1 MLDAARSLQAKY
13 NIIMERRKIL
23 VVCDNSYFEYYVLFG
38 AVNQFMKRKPDE
50 AKLLIK
56 DPKET
61 DQENLPDLLT
71 SSTFRK
77 ILKEMTMKR
86 CEVIDWVLKQNFQ
99 DELDMADQIDIVFAQ
114 DDRVSKSFRKTLYPE
129 YKLQRAFAPK
139 SFKTQPIKDYISNV
153 IFKDLDVEAKYGYRF
168 VKVDGAEGDDVIAT
182 VMQSLE
188 GYMLKV
194 LFASDK
200 DFLQID
206 GIKQFDLS
214 GKEVKRIVANEEL
227 SAHDFL
233 MMKLLLG
240 DASDNIPKVFD
251 KVGPKKALKLI
262 RDKDA
267 LKAKLKESQASAK
280 QFKLNKQL
288 ICFSEMPKEL
298 KDKILEAVNEKV
310 FSLKPA
316 EQDVD
321 LAEFMTL

>member
-1 MLDAARSLQAKY
+1 MK
-13 NIIMERRKIL
+13 NNKIL
-23 VVCDNSYFEYYVLFG
+23 VVCDSSYFEYYVLFG
-38 AVNQFMKRKPDE
+38 SVNQFIKRKPDE
-50 AKLLIK
+50 AKILIK

-61 DQENLPDLLT
+61 DQQNLPNLLT
-71 SSTFRK
+71 NSAFCK

-86 CEVIDWVLKQNFQ
+86 CEVLDWVLKQNFQ

-114 DDRVSKSFRKTLYPE
+114 DDKLSKSFRKELYPE

-139 SFKTQPIKDYISNV
+139 SFQTQPIKDYISNV
-153 IFKDLDVEAKYGYRF
+153 IFKDLDVENKYGYRF

-182 VMQSLE
+182 IMQSLD

-206 GIKQFDLS
+206 GIKQFTLD
-214 GKEVKRIVANEEL
+214 GKEVKRIIANEEL

-240 DASDNIPKVFD
+240 DGSDNIPKVFNG
-251 KVGPKKALKLI
+251 VGPKKALKLI
-262 RDKDA
+262 HDIDA
-267 LKAKLKESQASAK
+267 LKAKLKENQASAK
-280 QFKLNKQL
+280 QFALNKQL
-288 ICFSEMPKEL
+288 ICFSEIPQQL
-298 KDKILEAVNEKV
+298 KTLILEKVNEQV
-310 FSLKPA
+310 FSLKPT
-316 EQDVD
+316 EKDID

>member
-1 MLDAARSLQAKY
+1 MKI
-13 NIIMERRKIL
+13 NKIL
-23 VVCDNSYFEYYVLFG
+23 VVVDCSYFQYYVLFG
-38 AVNQFMKRKPDE
+38 AVNKFMKKKPDE
-50 AKLLIK
+50 AKVLIK
-56 DPKET
+56 APEDT
-61 DQENLPDLLT
+61 DQSNLPDLLV
-71 SSTFRK
+71 SSAFRK

-86 CEVIDWVLKQNFQ
+86 CEVLDWVLKQNFQ
-99 DELDMADQIDIVFAQ
+99 DELDMADQIDIVFCE
-114 DDRVSKSFRKTLYPE
+114 DDRVSKSFRKDIYPE

-139 SFKTQPIKDYISNV
+139 SFKIQPIKDYIRNV
-153 IFKDLDVEAKYGYRF
+153 IFKDLDVEEKYGYRF

-206 GIKQFDLS
+206 DIKQFDLS
-214 GKEVKRIVANEEL
+214 GKEVVRKWGDEVL

-240 DASDNIPKVFD
+240 DVSDNIPKVFD

-262 RDKDA
+262 HDNDA
-267 LKAKLKESQASAK
+267 LKAKLKENQASAK
-280 QFKLNKQL
+280 QFKMNKQL
-288 ICFSEMPKEL
+288 ICFSEIPKEL
-298 KDKILEAVNEKV
+298 KDRILEKVNEKV
-310 FSLKPA
+310 FTLKQ
-316 EQDVD
+316 EKDID

>member
-1 MLDAARSLQAKY
+1 M
-13 NIIMERRKIL
+13 NNKIL
-23 VVCDNSYFEYYVLFG
+23 VCVDASYAEYYILFG
-38 AVNQFMKRKPDE
+38 AVSKFMKRKPDE

-56 DPKET
+56 PPEET
-61 DQENLPDLLT
+61 DQNNLPDLLV

-86 CEVIDWVLKQNFQ
+86 CEVLDWVLKQNFQ
-99 DELDMADQIDIVFAQ
+99 DEFDVADQVDIIFAQ
-114 DDRVSKSFRKTLYPE
+114 DDKVSKSFRKDIYPE

-139 SFKTQPIKDYISNV
+139 SFKIQPIKEYINNI
-153 IFKDLDVEAKYGYRF
+153 IFKDLDVEERYGYRF

-182 VMQSLE
+182 IMQSLD

-214 GKEVKRIVANEEL
+214 GKEVVRKWGDEKL
-227 SAHDFL
+227 SAHDFM

-240 DASDNIPKVFD
+240 DVSDNIPKVFD

-262 RDKDA
+262 HDNDA
-267 LKAKLKESQASAK
+267 LKAKLKKNQASAK
-280 QFKLNKQL
+280 RFKMNKKL
-288 ICFSEMPKEL
+288 ICFSEIPKEL
-298 KDKILEAVNEKV
+298 KDKILEKVNEKV
-310 FSLKPA
+310 FTLKQ
-316 EQDVD
+316 EKDID